1 MNNIQELVDNFIADY
16 IGAVEVDGSQV
27 ANAWADARVQEIT
40 KDLNEEEQNHF
51 VKLVT
56 PKLQAIM
63 QEAIKEL
70 EAAVEETEAE

>member
-16 IGAVEVDGSQV
+16 VGAVEVDGGQV
-27 ANAWADARVQEIT
+27 ANAWADARIQELT
-40 KDLNEEEQNHF
+40 KGLTEDEQNFF

-70 EAAVEETEAE
+70 EEAVEETEA